1 MNENRI
7 QVDYFRNSYYKA
19 FLPLADINTFLHSFN
34 EREIDTVTQVL
45 ISLLDVAITKSL
57 LTLLPTSEAKQE
69 FLRMCE
75 NEYSSPAI
83 IDYLHNHS
91 ADIEK
96 IITETIDRTL
106 LAAKRAIE

>member
-7 QVDYFRNSYYKA
+7 QVDYFKNSYYKA

-34 EREIDTVTQVL
+34 EREIDSVTQVL
-45 ISLLDVAITKSL
+45 ISLLDVTITKSL
-57 LTLLPTSEAKQE
+57 LNILPSSDSKQE
-69 FLRMCE
+69 FLRLCE
-75 NEYSSPAI
+75 SEYTSPKI
-83 IDYLHNHS
+83 LDYLNS
-91 ADIEK
+91 YSTDIEK